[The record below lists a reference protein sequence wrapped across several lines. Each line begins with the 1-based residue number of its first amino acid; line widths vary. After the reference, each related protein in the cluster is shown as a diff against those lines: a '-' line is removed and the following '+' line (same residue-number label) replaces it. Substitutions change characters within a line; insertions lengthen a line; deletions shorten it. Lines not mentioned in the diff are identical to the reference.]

1 MDKTTLERK
10 QSALKTI
17 LSMSDINVPVKRKN
31 VTEVANIRWL
41 QRNFLINNSE
51 HPLART
57 VMDLLKQLV
66 THV

>member
-1 MDKTTLERK
+1 VDKTTLERK

-17 LSMSDINVPVKRKN
+17 LNMSDVNVPVKRKN
-31 VTEVANIRWL
+31 VTEVVNIRWL

>member
-1 MDKTTLERK
+1 VDKTTLERK

>member
-17 LSMSDINVPVKRKN
+17 LNMSDVNVPVKRKN

>member
-17 LSMSDINVPVKRKN
+17 LNMSDVNVPVKRKN
-31 VTEVANIRWL
+31 VTEVVNIRWL